1 MLESRCQLHTQLPH
15 TPSEGPAATAA
26 DDQRDNPLA
35 RSLSAWLSGEVC
47 RAIELAAT
55 PGGDENDPRLVKIW
69 HARLLTRV
77 RELPAAT
84 RVLDELTTSYDV
96 ADDAEVSAALTTCR
110 AEFALASG
118 DAGGAFAEA
127 NAGLGLA
134 EGAGAYTLLPDL
146 HVVLTLSAVRQSAT
160 STGLRFARDLGD
172 DALLGRTAHMRGQCV
187 WAAAQAFEA
196 DGGPG
201 CVSHLVE
208 RLISDDH
215 LMRELLA
222 SQPAA
227 AAWLV
232 RLARSMGDERLAL
245 LCVVRAESSIAKSW
259 GFRSPYA
266 AALHAK
272 GLFEKNP
279 DKLRAACELYPDGW
293 ASASAAEDLA
303 KTWTSLHAG
312 PEHAAEQLKRAAAGY
327 ERAGAAR
334 DLARVASKLR
344 ELGVR
349 SGPVRRP
356 MRSDGHRTGSLTDT
370 EFAVADLVSQG
381 LTNVQVGRRLYISA
395 HTVAFHLKKI
405 FRKMELSSRVELA
418 RAWVDV
424 ASDQRTAG

>member
-1 MLESRCQLHTQLPH
+1 MRDSRSQLHTQLPH
-15 TPSEGPAATAA
+15 TPSEGPTATAA
-26 DDQRDNPLA
+26 DDQRDDPLA
-35 RSLSAWLSGEVC
+35 RSLSAWLAGEVH
-47 RAIELAAT
+47 RAIELATT
-55 PGGDENDPRLVKIW
+55 PGGDENDPRHAKIW

-77 RELPAAT
+77 RELPEAT

-96 ADDAEVSAALTTCR
+96 ADDGGVSAALTTCR

-118 DAGGAFAEA
+118 DAGSAFAEA
-127 NAGLGLA
+127 NVGLGLA
-134 EGAGAYTLLPDL
+134 EGAGAYALLPDL
-146 HVVLTLSAVRQSAT
+146 HVVLALSAVRQSAT
-160 STGLRFARDLGD
+160 STGLRFARNLGD

-196 DGGPG
+196 DGGPA

-208 RLISDDH
+208 RLISDDQ
-215 LMRELLA
+215 LTQELLA

-232 RLARSMGDERLAL
+232 RLARSMGDERLAFK
-245 LCVVRAESSIAKSW
+245 CVVRAESFILKSW

-303 KTWTSLHAG
+303 QTWSSLRLG
-312 PEHAAEQLKRAAAGY
+312 RDRAAEQLKRAAAGY

-349 SGPVRRP
+349 SGRVRRP
-356 MRSDGHRTGSLTDT
+356 MRCDGHRTGSLTDT

-381 LTNVQVGRRLYISA
+381 LTNVQVGRQLYISA

-405 FRKMELSSRVELA
+405 FRKMEVSSRVELA
-418 RAWVDV
+418 RTWVN
-424 ASDQRTAG
+424 SDQQTVG

>member
-1 MLESRCQLHTQLPH
+1 M
-15 TPSEGPAATAA
+15 
-26 DDQRDNPLA
+26 
-35 RSLSAWLSGEVC
+35 
-47 RAIELAAT
+47 
-55 PGGDENDPRLVKIW
+55 
-69 HARLLTRV
+69 
-77 RELPAAT
+77 
-84 RVLDELTTSYDV
+84 LDELTTSYDV
-96 ADDAEVSAALTTCR
+96 TDDAGVSAALTTCR

-118 DAGGAFAEA
+118 DAGSAFAEA
-127 NAGLGLA
+127 NVGLGLA
-134 EGAGAYTLLPDL
+134 EGAGAYALLPDL
-146 HVVLTLSAVRQSAT
+146 HVVLALSAVRQSAT
-160 STGLRFARDLGD
+160 STGLRFARNLGD

-196 DGGPG
+196 DGGPA

-208 RLISDDH
+208 RLISDDQ
-215 LMRELLA
+215 LTQELLA

-232 RLARSMGDERLAL
+232 RLARSMGDERLAFK
-245 LCVVRAESSIAKSW
+245 CVVRADSFIVKSW

-303 KTWTSLHAG
+303 QTWSSLRLG
-312 PEHAAEQLKRAAAGY
+312 RDRAAEQLKRAAAGY

-349 SGPVRRP
+349 SGRVRRP
-356 MRSDGHRTGSLTDT
+356 MRCDGHRTGSLTDT
-370 EFAVADLVSQG
+370 EFAVANLVSQG
-381 LTNVQVGRRLYISA
+381 LTNVQVGRQLYISA

-405 FRKMELSSRVELA
+405 FRKMEVSSRVELA
-418 RAWVDV
+418 RTWVDV
-424 ASDQRTAG
+424 TSDQRTVG